1 MHKLRLH
8 MAAELG
14 FCMGVVRSIELAE
27 RVRSESDGNVTMLHE
42 LVHNREV
49 VDNLR
54 AQGIEHAEALDEIES
69 GTVIISAHGT
79 CGGTIRDAERKG
91 LTVEDST
98 CPLVAKVHS
107 LVERLANNDYFIYVF
122 GDENHAEVAG
132 ILGRCEKDRA
142 GVIDPG
148 RPVADFHAISASVS
162 KVALISQT
170 TQDVA
175 EFERAA
181 VALKR
186 LHPRLDIYNT
196 VCRPTRRRQ
205 EAAIELA
212 EICDMVVV
220 VGSEQS
226 ANSNRLVSVIESSGT
241 PAQLVSETD
250 QIDKIDLKRCASLG
264 VTAGASTPDSQIRVV
279 IARLRELYDIE
290 LHDRSGRFVE

>member
-8 MAAELG
+8 IAAELG

-49 VDNLR
+49 VDSLR
-54 AQGIEHAEALDEIES
+54 EKGIDYSDTLQEIES
-69 GTVIISAHGT
+69 GTVIVSAHGT
-79 CGGTIRDAERKG
+79 CGDTIRDAEKRG

-98 CPLVAKVHS
+98 CPLVAKIHD
-107 LVERLANNDYFIYVF
+107 LVDRLASSGYFIYIF
-122 GDENHAEVAG
+122 GDSDHAEVAG
-132 ILGRCEKDRA
+132 ILGRCEEGRVA
-142 GVIDPG
+142 VIEGVESIPG
-148 RPVADFHAISASVS
+148 AEPLASSFS
-162 KVALISQT
+162 KVATISQT

-181 VALKR
+181 GVLKR
-186 LHPRLDIYNT
+186 SYPQLDIYST

-212 EICDMVVV
+212 GFCELVLV

-226 ANSNRLVSVIESSGT
+226 ANSNRLVSVIESCGS
-241 PAQLVSETD
+241 PARLVSDTGRVDEIELD
-250 QIDKIDLKRCASLG
+250 DCKSVGL
-264 VTAGASTPDSQIRVV
+264 TAGASTPDSQIRDV
-279 IARLRELYDIE
+279 IARLGELYEIHLQDE
-290 LHDRSGRFVE
+290 SGRFVE